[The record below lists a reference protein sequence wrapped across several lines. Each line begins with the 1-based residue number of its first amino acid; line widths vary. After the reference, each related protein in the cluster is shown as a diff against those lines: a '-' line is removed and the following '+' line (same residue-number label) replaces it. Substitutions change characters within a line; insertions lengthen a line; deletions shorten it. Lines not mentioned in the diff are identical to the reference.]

1 MADADARFEECLSVL
16 LQAWT
21 SEQRFSHQGKYWRF
35 NDVVVEPPS
44 AQKPHP
50 KIWMGA
56 GLERSI
62 RNVAD
67 RGFNL
72 LLGQYA
78 SPADVAQ
85 SIGWYRSAVEANGRR
100 YDPMQVGASFCWQK
114 PHDIS

>member
-1 MADADARFEECLSVL
+1 
-16 LQAWT
+16 
-21 SEQRFSHQGKYWRF
+21 
-35 NDVVVEPPS
+35 
-44 AQKPHP
+44 
-50 KIWMGA
+50 MGA

-100 YDPMQVGASFCWQK
+100 YDPMQVGASFSWQK